1 MNRLEHQIERD
12 LRQIADRATPSPD
25 AWNSIL
31 TRIAD
36 QDPDTETEII
46 MLTETAPR
54 SSRRWLPLAWA
65 AAAVVAIVGAIV
77 IALALHDT
85 SPDDDQVP
93 APAATTTVAPT
104 TLAPTT
110 TVAPTTATASFSA
123 VADDSRCHV
132 HRAGRLGVRQLGVY
146 KAGPDRDF
154 NHLGVG
160 AVAVSFTE
168 VSNIYTDPCQWV
180 LVDPPVGPTVD
191 DLISAWANV
200 PGFNATAAIDVTVDG
215 YNGKQIEFTVP
226 DYKEDECTQ
235 NRFGLW
241 QDDGPAS
248 TSTGPNPTG
257 GRRAPIS
264 TTSCGYSTSTVPAS
278 RSTRSPSRPCRR
290 RTKPPS
296 TTSWPP
302 SRSAERTRVVRCSAR
317 HR

>member
-31 TRIAD
+31 TRIVD

-123 VADDSRCHV
+123 VADTPAVTFIVPDGWESDTS
-132 HRAGRLGVRQLGVY
+132 GVY

-248 TSTGPNPTG
+248 TRTGSQPNWWAQGPNQHNQLWLLDVDG
-257 GRRAPIS
+257 
-264 TTSCGYSTSTVPAS
+264 
-278 RSTRSPSRPCRR
+278 
-290 RTKPPS
+290 
-296 TTSWPP
+296 
-302 SRSAERTRVVRCSAR
+302 TRVAINAISFPPMSPQDQAALDDILASIQIG
-317 HR
+317 